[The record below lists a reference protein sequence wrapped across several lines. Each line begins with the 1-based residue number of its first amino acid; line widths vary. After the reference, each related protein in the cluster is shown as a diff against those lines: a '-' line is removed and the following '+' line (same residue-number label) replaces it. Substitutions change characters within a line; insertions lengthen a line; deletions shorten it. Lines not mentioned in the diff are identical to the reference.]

1 MQALN
6 GEIFDRLINH
16 SVELELLVTSQL
28 CNEFQ
33 AFRLIVSNGRTVPS
47 LSPAQM
53 ALVKK
58 RS

>member
-16 SVELELLVTSQL
+16 SVVGASCDKPLLR
-28 CNEFQ
+28 NEFQ
-33 AFRLIVSNGRTVPS
+33 AFRLIVSNVGTAPS